1 MSAAPP
7 PQPQVQRSSG
17 DYVKALFHNVYN
29 YTLLGG
35 VATVAVLTG
44 QWWLLPIGAAA
55 EGLYMLWAP
64 SSKFVRRQIDKGFA
78 EQDSKLSA
86 TRREQMLSALSP
98 RDFNRC
104 QAIISK
110 EAEIRRLAEE
120 NQSFERTMLEKEL
133 NKLSRLADD
142 FVALADSS
150 TRMRGYLDKQRLD
163 EVERQQRS
171 YQKLAETA
179 PDQAQREL
187 AKKNLDILLRRLERL
202 KDIKEFVNRA
212 SGELDLIE
220 NSFALLADQIVSMQ
234 GAGEFAGQL
243 DDLIDGVDAVR
254 MAAGVAERLSEEI
267 R

>member
-1 MSAAPP
+1 MSDAPP
-7 PQPQVQRSSG
+7 PRPTQRSSG

-44 QWWLLPIGAAA
+44 QWWLLPVGLAA

-64 SSKFVRRQIDKGFA
+64 SSKFMRRQIDKQF
-78 EQDSKLSA
+78 EEEDRKLSA
-86 TRREQMLSALSP
+86 NRREQMLSALNP

-104 QAIISK
+104 QTLLLK

-120 NQSFERTMLEKEL
+120 NQSFERSMLEREL
-133 NKLSRLADD
+133 DKLSRLADD
-142 FVALADSS
+142 FVSLADSS
-150 TRMRGYLDKQRLD
+150 TRLRAYLDKQRLD
-163 EVERQQRS
+163 EVERQQRN
-171 YQKLAETA
+171 YQKQAESA
-179 PDQAQREL
+179 SDPAQRDL
-187 AKKNLDILLRRLERL
+187 AKKNLDILMRRLERL
-202 KDIKEFVNRA
+202 RDIKEFVSRA

-220 NSFALLADQIVSMQ
+220 NSFALLADQIVSMR
-234 GAGEFAGQL
+234 GAGEFGGQL

-254 MAAGVAERLSEEI
+254 QAAGVAERLSEEI